1 MNRFI
6 AMSQRF
12 ICKVLLCV
20 FSGSIAVSAGSTS
33 TLAKTQKT
41 QLTGYLVDVSCSR
54 DEAEAGPGW
63 GQRHTRACLL
73 MPICVQSGYALL
85 TSDNQV
91 IRFDGK
97 GNQQA
102 HKLILAT
109 QQDKNWRI
117 RVRGER
123 ADDEVKVSS
132 IELIK

>member
-1 MNRFI
+1 M
-6 AMSQRF
+6 Q
-12 ICKVLLCV
+12 
-20 FSGSIAVSAGSTS
+20 T
-33 TLAKTQKT
+33 T

-63 GQRHTRACLL
+63 GQKHTRACLL
-73 MPICVQSGYALL
+73 MPVCVQSGYALL

-102 HKLILAT
+102 YKLILAT
-109 QQDKNWRI
+109 HQDKNWRI

-123 ADDEVKVSS
+123 AGDEVKVSS

>member
-1 MNRFI
+1 
-6 AMSQRF
+6 
-12 ICKVLLCV
+12 
-20 FSGSIAVSAGSTS
+20 
-33 TLAKTQKT
+33 
-41 QLTGYLVDVSCSR
+41 
-54 DEAEAGPGW
+54 
-63 GQRHTRACLL
+63 